1 MSRIENR
8 VALLVLNY
16 RGADDTL
23 ACLAAVGQL
32 DPAPTQVIVIDNG
45 SDDGSVERL
54 RAVHPALDLRCNPRN
69 LGYGAGQNAVLAEL
83 LDDGFDWI
91 WLLNNDARPR
101 PGALGRMLDAAAG
114 DAQIGAVGA
123 RLLDAEPPHR
133 LQTLGGGHVH
143 WWRGRSRE
151 WNHDQAPSPDLDY
164 LTGASLLL
172 RCDALR
178 QVGLFDERFFLYW
191 EDVDLCLRLKQA
203 GWVLA
208 VAADA
213 EVLHRQSAS
222 TGEGSAAKDRLIN
235 ATAVKFFR
243 KHGPLGGWPAILIG
257 TAGRV
262 GKRLL
267 SGRFRQAAAVLR
279 GVVGDGK

>member
-1 MSRIENR
+1 MSHIETR

-16 RGADDTL
+16 RGVDDTL

-32 DPAPTQVIVIDNG
+32 DPAPARVIVIDNG
-45 SDDGSVERL
+45 SDDDSVERL
-54 RAVHPALDLRCNPRN
+54 RAAHPTLDLRCNPRN

-101 PGALGRMLDAAAG
+101 QDALGRMLDAAAR
-114 DAQIGAVGA
+114 DARIGAVGA
-123 RLLDAEPPHR
+123 RLLDADPPHG

-151 WNHDQAPSPDLDY
+151 WGRDREPKPELDY

-172 RCDALR
+172 RSAALR
-178 QVGLFDERFFLYW
+178 QVGLFDERYFLYW
-191 EDVDLCLRLKQA
+191 EDVDLCLRMKQA
-203 GWVLA
+203 GWTLK

-235 ATAVKFFR
+235 AAAVKFFR

-267 SGRFRQAAAVLR
+267 GGRFRQAAAVIR
-279 GVVGDGK
+279 GVVGG